1 MFYPDKTVTSL
12 ASELADMRRDKEQLL
27 LDLLHLAEN
36 IQVPSAAVF
45 LREGVLRRLGTIHRC
60 AENIFDTYPPDRNL
74 LLNQAELAD
83 IGIYLQSFLINTY
96 GVLDNLAWVCAL
108 NGNFPDPDNYRNRL
122 QIGLFKDA
130 IKPYLPET
138 LLNYLNEGPSKRWF
152 EDYAKKY
159 RDSTAHRIP
168 PYIPPSCVTN
178 ADVERLKQLQNDAS
192 IALRLHDFEE
202 YERLKAE
209 ERGVGSLIPYVVLTL
224 SGNLEAEPPIIM
236 HPQIMCDLMT
246 IHELLKKF
254 AAGMRE
260 RYDIEECPLLKLGI
274 L

>member
-1 MFYPDKTVTSL
+1 MFYPEKTVASL
-12 ASELADMRRDKEQLL
+12 ASEMVEMRRNKERLL

-36 IQVPSAAVF
+36 LQVPSAAVF

-60 AENIFDTYPPDRNL
+60 AENIFDTYPPDRQE
-74 LLNQAELAD
+74 LLNQAELSD
-83 IGIYLQSFLINTY
+83 VGIYLQSFLINTY

-122 QIGLFKDA
+122 QIGLFKEA
-130 IKPYLPET
+130 MRPYLPET
-138 LLNYLNEGPSKRWF
+138 LLAYLDQGPSKTWF

-168 PYIPPSCVTN
+168 PYIPPSGVTT
-178 ADVERLKQLQNDAS
+178 ADIERLKQLQEEAS
-192 IALRLHDFEE
+192 AALRSHDFERHE
-202 YERLKAE
+202 QLRDE
-209 ERGVGSLIPYVVLTL
+209 ERRVGSLLPYVVLTL
-224 SGNLEAEPPIIM
+224 SGDLQAEPPVIM

-254 AAGMRE
+254 AEGMRE
-260 RYDIEECPLLKLGI
+260 RYGIEECPLLKLGVF
-274 L
+274 